1 MVIINQ
7 IENNNDWEFIGSGI
21 GIAIACVMKSGKKRD
36 ITWDEDDHVYAPR
49 ALNTNKN
56 HLVKILQLLMMAT
69 NTNSKLLET
78 LTKGAGQ

>member
-7 IENNNDWEFIGSGI
+7 IENNNDWEYIGSDI
-21 GIAIACVMKSGKKRD
+21 GIAIACVMNSGKKRD
-36 ITWDEDDHVYAPR
+36 ITWYEDDHVDAPR

-69 NTNSKLLET
+69 NTNSKLSET
-78 LTKGAGQ
+78 LTNGAGH

>member
-7 IENNNDWEFIGSGI
+7 IENNNDWEYIGSDI
-21 GIAIACVMKSGKKRD
+21 GIAIACVMKSRKKRD
-36 ITWDEDDHVYAPR
+36 ITWDEHDHVYAPR

-69 NTNSKLLET
+69 NINSTLLET
-78 LTKGAGQ
+78 LTKGAGH